1 MGTRSTYRVIEEW
14 TDDREE
20 AKVKKGQNKLVL
32 LYAQFDGYPEGHPMD
47 TAKWLASGRV
57 VNGLRL
63 DEKGLM
69 FNGAGCLAAQLV
81 AKYKDSAGG
90 YYLHPMNHRGHCWE
104 NYTYDIIVK
113 EDGSIEYI
121 CYEVGGGY
129 GGKSVRFKKLF
140 QGSPEDFI
148 EKFSEVEADAE

>member
-14 TDDREE
+14 TDDRPE
-20 AKVKKGQNKLVL
+20 AKVKKGQNKLLL

-47 TAKWLASGRV
+47 TAEWLASGRL

-81 AKYKDSAGG
+81 AKHKDGVGG
-90 YYLHPMNHRGHCWE
+90 YYIYPMSHRGTMWE

-113 EDGSIEYI
+113 ENGTIEYV
-121 CYEVGGGY
+121 CYEVGGG
-129 GGKSVRFKKLF
+129 KKPSFKKLF
-140 QGSPEDFI
+140 QGSPEEFI
-148 EKFSEVEADAE
+148 IKFKEKEEADV